1 MNYPLAR
8 IYHKGAVMTLYVT
21 YKDGRHSYI
30 ETKNMIDI
38 KDSKGDKYVVLSERE
53 YKKLL
58 AEIEYLKKNPTL
70 FN

>member
-1 MNYPLAR
+1 
-8 IYHKGAVMTLYVT
+8 MTLYVT

-30 ETKNMIDI
+30 EMKNMVDI
-38 KDSKGDKYVVLSERE
+38 KDSKGDKYVVLSEKE

-58 AEIEYLKKNPTL
+58 AEIEYLKKNPVL

>member
-1 MNYPLAR
+1 
-8 IYHKGAVMTLYVT
+8 MTLYVI

-30 ETKNMIDI
+30 ETKNMVDI
-38 KDSKGDKYVVLSERE
+38 KDSKGDKYVVLSEKE

-58 AEIEYLKKNPTL
+58 SEIEYLKKNPVL

>member
-1 MNYPLAR
+1 MLAHR
-8 IYHKGAVMTLYVT
+8 FTIRGGAMTLYVT

-30 ETKNMIDI
+30 EMKNMVDI
-38 KDSKGDKYVVLSERE
+38 KDSKGDKYVVLSEKE

-70 FN
+70 F

>member
-1 MNYPLAR
+1 
-8 IYHKGAVMTLYVT
+8 MTLYVT

-30 ETKNMIDI
+30 ETKNMVDI
-38 KDSKGDKYVVLSERE
+38 KASKGDKYVVLTDKE

-58 AEIEYLKKNPTL
+58 AEIKYLKKNPVL

>member
-1 MNYPLAR
+1 
-8 IYHKGAVMTLYVT
+8 MTLYVT
-21 YKDGRHSYI
+21 YKDGRYSYI
-30 ETKNMIDI
+30 ETKNMVDI
-38 KDSKGDKYVVLSERE
+38 KDSKGDKYVVLSEKE